1 MGATDPTK
9 IADKDEQVTLAFAR
23 KLRAKTT
30 TDRSFVEVDCP
41 LKTVWVYDVADE
53 DVSDFE
59 EAAGRFAGRYEAENP
74 DARVDYDTT
83 HMPGEGGHWILDNV
97 EVTHD

>member
-1 MGATDPTK
+1 MGEIDPMQK
-9 IADKDEQVTLAFAR
+9 ADEDGQVTLEIAR
-23 KLRAKTT
+23 KLRATTT
-30 TDRSFVEVDCP
+30 TDRSFVEVDYL
-41 LKTVWVYDVADE
+41 LKTVWVYDVAGE

-83 HMPGEGGHWILDNV
+83 HMPGEGGHWILDSV
-97 EVTHD
+97 EVKHD